1 MKLALAL
8 EQTLDAW
15 ELVSRWSWRR
25 SSRQSRVGL
34 DLARLPQSP
43 QGHEAV
49 EHEALKQKA
58 LDQETLEQM
67 LELVLARRALD
78 A

>member
-1 MKLALAL
+1 M
-8 EQTLDAW
+8 
-15 ELVSRWSWRR
+15 
-25 SSRQSRVGL
+25 
-34 DLARLPQSP
+34 DLSRLPESIR
-43 QGHEAV
+43 GHEAV